1 MLGPFSPSA
10 AETLRR
16 ASPRKGTP
24 APGRGRHHAL
34 PLALVAVAGAAI
46 FLLVIAINMAGD
58 GIRDVTS
65 PEGRG

>member
-1 MLGPFSPSA
+1 MFFKPHLIMIP
-10 AETLRR
+10 
-16 ASPRKGTP
+16 
-24 APGRGRHHAL
+24 
-34 PLALVAVAGAAI
+34 GAAI